1 MKKELR
7 HEIIYFKILFIL
19 ISCVSI
25 AIFLWMLNRASS
37 INKTNKIEY
46 SWQNAVDIV
55 PQPLLTQVLSSF
67 SKTKLDKKSIKV
79 LKIPS
84 TGAGTLFIF
93 DFRSS
98 QLCGI
103 GGCLYQ
109 VYHSEGK
116 RFLEIIANPQLPPS
130 QQLIKV
136 ENDSYKPFPCITFSQ
151 QTTMKYM
158 ISENKYCFDTGR
170 YTYFYETWTTIDPI
184 SEK

>member
-7 HEIIYFKILFIL
+7 HKIIYFQILCILLFFISVPIL
-19 ISCVSI
+19 
-25 AIFLWMLNRASS
+25 LWMLNIPSS
-37 INKTNKIEY
+37 NREKNSVEY

-55 PQPLLTQVLSSF
+55 PQPLLTQVLSF
-67 SKTKLDKKSIKV
+67 LSKTKIDKKSIKV

-84 TGAGTLFIF
+84 TGAGILFIF

-98 QLCGI
+98 QLCGV
-103 GGCLYQ
+103 GGCLYE
-109 VYHSEGK
+109 VYHESGEG
-116 RFLEIIANPQLPPS
+116 LLQVIAKEQLPPS

-136 ENDSYKPFPCITFSQ
+136 QNDTNEPFPCINLFQ

-170 YTYFYETWTTIDPI
+170 YTYFYETWTTINQ
-184 SEK
+184 

>member
-7 HEIIYFKILFIL
+7 HKIICFQLLFIL
-19 ISCVSI
+19 LSCVSI
-25 AIFLWMLNRASS
+25 AILLWMLNIPSS
-37 INKTNKIEY
+37 NRKKNSVEY

-55 PQPLLTQVLSSF
+55 PQPLFTQVLSSF

-98 QLCGI
+98 QLCGA

-116 RFLEIIANPQLPPS
+116 RLLEIIANPQLPPS

-158 ISENKYCFDTGR
+158 VSKNKYCFDTGR
-170 YTYFYETWTTIDPI
+170 YTYFYETWTTID
-184 SEK
+184 K

>member
-7 HEIIYFKILFIL
+7 YKIIHFQILFIL
-19 ISCVSI
+19 LSCVSI
-25 AIFLWMLNRASS
+25 AIFVWMLNRTSS
-37 INKTNKIEY
+37 NKKTNKIEY

-55 PQPLLTQVLSSF
+55 PQPLFTKVLSSF

-84 TGAGTLFIF
+84 TGAGILFIF

-103 GGCLYQ
+103 EGCLYQ
-109 VYHSEGK
+109 VYHESGK

-136 ENDSYKPFPCITFSQ
+136 ENDSFEPFPCITFSQ

-158 ISENKYCFDTGR
+158 VSKNKYCFDTGR
-170 YTYFYETWTTIDPI
+170 YTHFYETWTTIDQ
-184 SEK
+184 